1 MVGCLRDW
9 RRPNSTRNPL
19 PESTMEC
26 TPSETIAAEPETA
39 AAMNLTMPTAM
50 LDAMAAMTEAV
61 PPWAWPVCEVCGG
74 RGA

>member
-1 MVGCLRDW
+1 
-9 RRPNSTRNPL
+9 
-19 PESTMEC
+19 MEC